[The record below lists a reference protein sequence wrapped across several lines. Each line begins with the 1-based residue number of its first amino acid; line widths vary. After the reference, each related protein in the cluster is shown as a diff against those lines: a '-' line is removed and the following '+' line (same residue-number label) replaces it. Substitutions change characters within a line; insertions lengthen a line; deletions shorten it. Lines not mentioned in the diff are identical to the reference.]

1 MAKYEEVEIKLH
13 VRSLDAVRQ
22 RLEAIGANLKKPRVY
37 ERNVRYDD
45 DRRTL
50 SRQNRVL
57 RLRQDERVRLTYKD
71 ESGTDSGNNSN
82 DARSRFEAE
91 VEVSDFEAMET
102 IIDRLGFHPYMVYE
116 KYRTTYELDDAEIV
130 LDEMPFGQFV
140 EIEGEAE
147 TIKSIRQRLGLDD
160 ATAYSVGYTAL
171 FDRVREHLGLGFT
184 DLTFRNFEGIDV
196 PDTAFRSVEK

>member
-1 MAKYEEVEIKLH
+1 MASYEEVEIKLH
-13 VRSLDAVRQ
+13 VRDLDAVR
-22 RLEAIGANLKKPRVY
+22 RALESLGAHLKTPRVY

-50 SRQNRVL
+50 SRQQRVL
-57 RLRQDERVRLTYKD
+57 RLRQDERARLTYKD
-71 ESGTDSGNNSN
+71 DTSGDGGG

-91 VEVSDFEAMET
+91 VEVSDFEAMAT

-116 KYRTTYELDDAEIV
+116 KYRTTYTLDDAEIV
-130 LDEMPFGQFV
+130 LDEMPFGSFV

-147 TIKSIRQRLGLDD
+147 TINAIRQRLGLGD
-160 ATAYSVGYTAL
+160 ATAYKVGYTAL

-196 PDTAFRSVEK
+196 PDTAFRSVET